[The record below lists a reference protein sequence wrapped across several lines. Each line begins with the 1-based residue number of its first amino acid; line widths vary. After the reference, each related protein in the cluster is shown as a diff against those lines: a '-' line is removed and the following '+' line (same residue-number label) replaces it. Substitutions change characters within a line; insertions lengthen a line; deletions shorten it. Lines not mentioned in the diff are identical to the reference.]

1 MHTSVAGFR
10 FGAATCGLKPSG
22 RPDLALLLAEQ
33 DVPVAAVFTRNRVKG
48 APVVVSQERARL
60 GIARGVVVHS
70 GIANS
75 CTGRQGVD
83 DAQKVTRA
91 ISRLVDAD
99 ERRILAAG
107 TGIVGVRLPVDK
119 VLGRASELVE
129 NASVDGFDDFAKAIL
144 TTDKAEKIAYAEVV
158 LGKHRVRL
166 LGCAKGAGMIAP
178 NMATTLAF
186 LVTDAVLEPKWMR
199 VALREEVDLTF
210 NQISVDGDTAT
221 NDSLFLFA
229 SGRAEN
235 RALDGGAHGRA
246 FRAALRDVLEDL
258 STQIVGDGLGATRV
272 VTVEVAGAP
281 DVKAAR
287 QVARRV
293 GSSPLVKTAV
303 FGGDPNWGLILATVG
318 NSGIEVDPERVDVH
332 VGTVQLVRAGAG
344 TGGDAEARA
353 AALMKKPTYTIR
365 IHLHHGHFEG
375 RHVTCD
381 LTQSYVRINADY
393 RT

>member
-1 MHTSVAGFR
+1 
-10 FGAATCGLKPSG
+10 
-22 RPDLALLLAEQ
+22 
-33 DVPVAAVFTRNRVKG
+33 
-48 APVVVSQERARL
+48 
-60 GIARGVVVHS
+60 
-70 GIANS
+70 
-75 CTGRQGVD
+75 
-83 DAQKVTRA
+83 
-91 ISRLVDAD
+91 
-99 ERRILAAG
+99 
-107 TGIVGVRLPVDK
+107 
-119 VLGRASELVE
+119 
-129 NASVDGFDDFAKAIL
+129 
-144 TTDKAEKIAYAEVV
+144 
-158 LGKHRVRL
+158 
-166 LGCAKGAGMIAP
+166 
-178 NMATTLAF
+178 
-186 LVTDAVLEPKWMR
+186 LEPKWMR